1 MALPATLAEAL
12 RSDLQPSFFL
22 RFEQV
27 ENVLKAHAVSDQ
39 LVLKLPVLRAGFSRD
54 VCILVHSQHS
64 ERLFNRFDLLWL
76 EAKVLLIDNV
86 LQFLRVFLHLYASIC
101 SI

>member
-1 MALPATLAEAL
+1 MTLAAALAEAL
-12 RSDLQPSFFL
+12 RSHFQPSLFL

-54 VCILVHSQHS
+54 VRILVHSQHS
-64 ERLFNRFDLLWL
+64 ERLFNRFDLLGL
-76 EAKVLLIDNV
+76 EAKVLLIDDV